1 MPINRISNAFE
12 TAKSENR
19 AALVLYTMAGDPTPE
34 KSGEILS
41 ALADGGADII
51 EFGFPF
57 SDPMADGISIQKAAI
72 RALKNKMNLRKTLEI
87 IQGFRAENQKT
98 PIVLM
103 GYLNPIE
110 TMGYKEFAE
119 NCAASGVDGIII
131 VDAPPEED
139 FDLRTNLAANDI
151 ALIRL
156 VTPTT
161 DDKRLPKVI
170 SDISGFVYYVSVAG
184 VTGTK
189 AIDTA
194 AIADK
199 VANVRAK
206 AGLPV
211 AIGFGIRTPEAA
223 HDAAQLADGIVIGA
237 ALVDIII
244 DAHENGHDA
253 AIAARDFATKMRAA
267 TYRNK

>member
-1 MPINRISNAFE
+1 MPISRISDAFAN
-12 TAKSENR
+12 AKSENR
-19 AALVLYTMAGDPTPE
+19 AALVLYTMSGDPTPE
-34 KSGEILS
+34 KSGEILA

-72 RALKNKMNLRKTLEI
+72 RALNNKMNLRKTLDI
-87 IQGFRAENQKT
+87 IKAFRSQNSKT
-98 PIVLM
+98 PIILM

-110 TMGYKEFAE
+110 TMGYPEFAA
-119 NCAASGVDGIII
+119 NCAQAGVDGIIV

-139 FDLRTNLAANDI
+139 FELRTNLASNDI

-161 DDKRLPKVI
+161 DDDRLPKVI

-189 AIDTA
+189 EIDTA
-194 AIADK
+194 SIADK
-199 VANVRAK
+199 VAKVREK

-211 AIGFGIRTPEAA
+211 AIGFGIRTPKAA
-223 HDAAQLADGIVIGA
+223 KDAAQLADGIVIGA
-237 ALVDIII
+237 ALVDEIIN
-244 DAHENGHDA
+244 AHENGQDA
-253 AIAARDFATKMRAA
+253 AIAAKEFAVTMRDATAKI
-267 TYRNK
+267 